1 MSEIYLGVNI
11 DHIAT
16 LRNARGT
23 QYPDPVQ
30 AAFVAEQA
38 GADGITVHLREDRRH
53 ITDRDVE
60 ILRQTIQT
68 RMNLEMAVTEEM
80 IGIACRIQPHFVCL
94 VPEKRTEVT
103 TEGGLDVAGQ
113 LDKVTDAV
121 ARLSAVGAQVSLFI
135 DADPL
140 QIDAAA
146 ESGAPSSR
154 STPVVTLMPPRMPSA
169 TPSSSASP
177 PVPPT
182 PPARRRSMPATACT
196 TTTSRPSPPSP
207 SSMSSTS
214 ATPSSVRRLRRPGQ
228 GGQRHASANAGSPS
242 GSELSAG
249 AEPRGTKKRDATAS
263 FCQVKLGPDQDF
275 SAPAGLVPAGVSS
288 RVMSSSGAS
297 VMRRGHR
304 GWPARWHCCRSV
316 AAP

>member
-80 IGIACRIQPHFVCL
+80 IGIACRIKPHFVCL

-113 LDKVTDAV
+113 LAKVTDAV

-146 ESGAPSSR
+146 ESGAPFIEIHTGR
-154 STPVVTLMPPRMPSA
+154 YADA
-169 TPSSSASP
+169 TTDAERNAEFKRIAAGASYAAGKGLK
-177 PVPPT
+177 V
-182 PPARRRSMPATACT
+182 
-196 TTTSRPSPPSP
+196 
-207 SSMSSTS
+207 
-214 ATPSSVRRLRRPGQ
+214 
-228 GGQRHASANAGSPS
+228 NAGHGLHYTNVQAIAAIPDIA
-242 GSELSAG
+242 ELNIGHAIVGHAVFVGWENAVREMKAIMVSTRLG
-249 AEPRGTKKRDATAS
+249 AR
-263 FCQVKLGPDQDF
+263 
-275 SAPAGLVPAGVSS
+275 
-288 RVMSSSGAS
+288 
-297 VMRRGHR
+297 
-304 GWPARWHCCRSV
+304 
-316 AAP
+316 